1 MNNILKVSH
10 ILIHLSV
17 LENKLLHEVP
27 NSLFFFFFFIIAI
40 PFPPLSKHIAGG

>member
-27 NSLFFFFFFIIAI
+27 NSHFFLYIIAI
-40 PFPPLSKHIAGG
+40 PFPPLIKHIAGG